1 MAHRTFAH
9 ISAVA
14 IFSLALAG
22 CEEGTNGSLFQ
33 SSPTG
38 SASSGVEIVERDV
51 EAPEVFQVTDAGL
64 WDGRPS
70 LGGVWAA
77 HPDVTS
83 PERVIIRNE
92 TNGKFVIGA
101 LFKREFE
108 QAGPKF
114 QVSSDASEAL
124 GILAGQ
130 PVQLNV
136 TALRKEEVPTA
147 PVDATPVDL
156 DQALLPDTLD
166 TVTIDPIDAAAEAIE
181 TASVAPA
188 PTPRPAPAAPV
199 ATSDLAKPFIQVGIF
214 SIKDN
219 ADRTANTLR
228 DAGVTPTVK
237 AQSSSGKDFWRV
249 IVGPSQSSSERST
262 VLETIKSVGFT
273 DAYPVTN

>member
-1 MAHRTFAH
+1 MAHRTLAQ

-22 CEEGTNGSLFQ
+22 CEEGANGSLFQ
-33 SSPTG
+33 SSPSG
-38 SASSGVEIVERDV
+38 SAATGVEIVERDV

-83 PERVIIRNE
+83 PERVIIRNQS
-92 TNGKFVIGA
+92 NGKFVIGA

-114 QVSSDASEAL
+114 QVSSDAAEAL
-124 GILAGQ
+124 GVLAGQ
-130 PVQLNV
+130 PVELNV
-136 TALRKEEVPTA
+136 TALRKEEVPTE
-147 PVDATPVDL
+147 PVATESVAL
-156 DQALLPDTLD
+156 DEALLPDTLD
-166 TVTIDPIDAAAEAIE
+166 TVTIDPSESAAAAIE
-181 TASVAPA
+181 TAEVV
-188 PTPRPAPAAPV
+188 PTPRPTPAAAPAV
-199 ATSDLAKPFIQVGIF
+199 TSSLEKPFIQVGIF

-228 DAGVTPTVK
+228 DAGVTPTVL
-237 AQSSSGKDFWRV
+237 AQSSSGKEFWRV

-262 VLETIKSVGFT
+262 VLEAIKSVGFT

>member
-1 MAHRTFAH
+1 MAHRRLAQ

-14 IFSLALAG
+14 ITSLALLG
-22 CEEGTNGSLFQ
+22 CEEGANGSLFQ
-33 SSPTG
+33 SSQAG
-38 SASSGVEIVERDV
+38 STSTGVEIVERDV
-51 EAPEVFQVTDAGL
+51 EAPEVFQVTDSGL

-83 PERVIIRNE
+83 PERVIIRNQS
-92 TNGKFVIGA
+92 NGKFVIGA

-124 GILAGQ
+124 GVLAGQ

-147 PVDATPVDL
+147 PVATESVAL
-156 DQALLPDTLD
+156 DEALLPDTLD
-166 TVTIDPIDAAAEAIE
+166 TVAIDPIESAAAAIE

-188 PTPRPAPAAPV
+188 PRPAPAAPV
-199 ATSDLAKPFIQVGIF
+199 ATSNLTKPFIQVGIF

-228 DAGVTPTVK
+228 DAGVTPNVL